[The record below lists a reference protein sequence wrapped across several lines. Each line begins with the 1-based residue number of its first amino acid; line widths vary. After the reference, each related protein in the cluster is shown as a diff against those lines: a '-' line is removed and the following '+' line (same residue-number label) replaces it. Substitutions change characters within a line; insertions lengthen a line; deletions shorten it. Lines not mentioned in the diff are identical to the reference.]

1 MNNNI
6 TQINLKKFTWHH
18 LAANGEEE
26 IRYLR
31 DHFDFKASHLNDCA
45 APPLRPKIEF
55 TDHYVFIVLAWPVY
69 NRQSGLISQREIDIF
84 IDKNYL
90 VTLAA
95 PDAAAIN
102 DFAQKMQTLPD
113 WGAAHQ
119 SKTSLEVLLIM
130 LEETFLSLFPMLN
143 HVAWDID
150 NLDTQLFSDQERE
163 LLHKILT
170 TKRNIVD
177 IRKSMQTS
185 RNVLRELAEGA
196 RGFFGVHKQE
206 AAFKRL
212 LTHTQ
217 DIWEQLEN
225 HMATIAAIQG
235 ANESL
240 ISFRLSN
247 IMRMLTIISVITFPL
262 TLLAAIFA
270 IDPKG
275 GMPFIES
282 PYGFWKVVGIM
293 GLMASAML
301 YLFRKHRWL

>member
-6 TQINLKKFTWHH
+6 TQISLKKFTWHH
-18 LAANGEEE
+18 LAANDEAA

-31 DHFDFKASHLNDCA
+31 DRFSFKAAHVADCA

-55 TDHYVFIVLAWPVY
+55 TADYVFIVLLFPVY
-69 NRQSGLISQREIDIF
+69 NRQNGLISQREIDVF

-90 VTLAA
+90 VTLAPPDVA
-95 PDAAAIN
+95 PIK
-102 DFAQKMQTLPD
+102 DFVQKLQTLPD
-113 WGAAHQ
+113 WAEAHQ
-119 SKTSLEVLLIM
+119 NRTALEVLLSM

-150 NLDTQLFSDQERE
+150 NLDTELFSDQERE

-177 IRKSMQTS
+177 IRKSMQSS
-185 RNVLRELAEGA
+185 RNVLRELSEESRAWFGA
-196 RGFFGVHKQE
+196 HKQE

-247 IMRMLTIISVITFPL
+247 IMRMLTIISVMTFPL

-275 GMPFIES
+275 GMPFVES